1 MEIKR
6 YEDMDLQALDVMRET
21 GSIGTSHATAL
32 LQASSERSPD
42 SIPSVNI
49 LGYND
54 AMNRIGDAGGAYC
67 CSSCK
72 NVRGH

>member
-6 YEDMDLQALDVMRET
+6 YEDMDLQALDECGDRQYRYQ
-21 GSIGTSHATAL
+21 SCSNCSF
-32 LQASSERSPD
+32 QASAEEVRI

-54 AMNRIGDAGGAYC
+54 AMNRIGDAEELVAAALVKMSGD
-67 CSSCK
+67 S
-72 NVRGH
+72 